1 MPQVKPVVLI
11 TGAAAGIGHAT
22 ALAFA
27 RAGYRIA
34 ATDLNDAG
42 GAKLVTEIKAAGG
55 EAIFI
60 QADHAKEADNARA
73 VNATL
78 AAFGRLDAAV
88 NNAGVEGTSD
98 LKIEQQT
105 EANFRH
111 TLSVNLEG
119 VLWAMKYEIPALL
132 QTGGGCIVNLSSVAG
147 SIGMAGMAAYVASKH
162 AVEGLTKV
170 AALENATRGIRVNA
184 VAPGAIQTEMI
195 NRFVGKGE
203 NQARHDLAALHPMNR
218 IGNADEVAQAILFL
232 CSPASSF
239 ITGHIL
245 PVDGGWLAK

>member
-34 ATDLNDAG
+34 TSDLNRERSAS
-42 GAKLVTEIKAAGG
+42 LINEIKTTGS
-55 EAIFI
+55 EAVFI
-60 QADHAKEADNARA
+60 QVDHSKEADCARA
-73 VNATL
+73 ISETL
-78 AAFGRLDAAV
+78 QAFGRLDAAI
-88 NNAGVEGTSD
+88 NNAGVEGIMD
-98 LKIEQQT
+98 LNIEQQT

-111 TLSVNLEG
+111 TLSVNLDG
-119 VLWAMKYEIPALL
+119 VLWSMKYEIPALL
-132 QTGGGCIVNLSSVAG
+132 KSGGGCIVNVSSVAG

-170 AALENATRGIRVNA
+170 AALENAARGIRVNA

-195 NRFVGKGE
+195 ERIVGQGE
-203 NQARHDLAALHPMNR
+203 NQARRDLAAQHPMNR
-218 IGNADEVAQAILFL
+218 IGDANEVAQAILFL

>member
-11 TGAAAGIGHAT
+11 TGAASGIGHAT
-22 ALAFA
+22 ALTFA
-27 RAGYRIA
+27 HAGYRIA
-34 ATDLNDAG
+34 VTDLNDAG

-60 QADHAKEADNARA
+60 PADHSKEADNARV

-78 AAFGRLDAAV
+78 AAFGRLDAAI
-88 NNAGVEGTSD
+88 NNAGVEGIPD
-98 LKIEQQT
+98 LKVEQQT

-111 TLSVNLEG
+111 TLSVNLDG

-132 QTGGGCIVNLSSVAG
+132 NSGGGCIVNVSSVAG
-147 SIGMAGMAAYVASKH
+147 SIGLAGMAAYVASKH

-195 NRFVGKGE
+195 DRFVGKGKS
-203 NQARHDLAALHPMNR
+203 QARHDLAAQHPMNR
-218 IGNADEVAQAILFL
+218 IGSADEVAQAILFL

>member
-1 MPQVKPVVLI
+1 MPQVKPVALI

-27 RAGYRIA
+27 HAGYRIA
-34 ATDLNDAG
+34 ATDLNAANG
-42 GAKLVTEIKAAGG
+42 SKLLGEIKAAGG

-60 QADHAKEADNARA
+60 QADHSKEADNARA
-73 VNATL
+73 IEETL
-78 AAFGRLDAAV
+78 KAFGRLDAAV
-88 NNAGVEGTSD
+88 NNAGVEGTPD

-111 TLSVNLEG
+111 IVSVNLEG

-132 QTGGGCIVNLSSVAG
+132 QSGGGCIVNMSSVAG
-147 SIGMAGMAAYVASKH
+147 SIGIEGMAPYVASKH

-170 AALENATRGIRVNA
+170 AALENAKRGIRVNA
-184 VAPGAIQTEMI
+184 IAPGAIQTDMI
-195 NRFVGKGE
+195 DRFVGKGE
-203 NQARHDLAALHPMNR
+203 SQARHDLATQHPMNR
-218 IGNADEVAQAILFL
+218 IGSADEVAQAILFL

-239 ITGHIL
+239 ITGHVL

>member
-1 MPQVKPVVLI
+1 MPQLKPVVLI
-11 TGAAAGIGHAT
+11 TGAASGIGHAT

-34 ATDLNDAG
+34 ITDINESNG
-42 GAKLVTEIKAAGG
+42 SKVVKEIMSLGV

-60 QADHAKEADNARA
+60 KADHSKESDNSRA
-73 VNATL
+73 IEETL
-78 AAFGRLDAAV
+78 KAFGRLDAAI
-88 NNAGVEGTSD
+88 NNAGVEGQPD

-105 EANFRH
+105 ESNFRH
-111 TLSVNLEG
+111 TLGVNLDG
-119 VLWAMKYEIPALL
+119 VLWSMKYEIPALL
-132 QTGGGCIVNLSSVAG
+132 KSGGGCIVNVSSVAG

-170 AALENATRGIRVNA
+170 AALENALRGVRVNA

-195 NRFVGKGE
+195 DRFVGKGE
-203 NQARHDLAALHPMNR
+203 SQARKELAAEHPMNR
-218 IGNADEVAQAILFL
+218 IGKADEVAQAILFL

>member
-1 MPQVKPVVLI
+1 MPPVKPVVLI
-11 TGAAAGIGHAT
+11 TGAASGIGHAT

-27 RAGYRIA
+27 RAGYRVVI
-34 ATDLNDAG
+34 TDIN
-42 GAKLVTEIKAAGG
+42 EIDGVKVVKEIVSLGS
-55 EAIFI
+55 EAIFVH
-60 QADHAKEADNARA
+60 ADHSKEIDNAR
-73 VNATL
+73 VVDTTL
-78 AAFGRLDAAV
+78 KAFGRLDAAV
-88 NNAGVEGTSD
+88 NNAGVEGSPD

-111 TLSVNLEG
+111 TLSVNLDG

-132 QTGGGCIVNLSSVAG
+132 KSGGGCIVNLSSVAG
-147 SIGMAGMAAYVASKH
+147 SIGMEGMAAYVASKH

-170 AALENATRGIRVNA
+170 AALENAKRGIRVNA
-184 VAPGAIQTEMI
+184 VAPGAIQTDMI
-195 NRFVGKGE
+195 DRFVGKGE
-203 NQARHDLAALHPMNR
+203 SKGRSDLAALHPMNR
-218 IGNADEVAQAILFL
+218 IGSADEVAQAILFL